1 MISQD
6 ILSQVRQVFADLSQ
20 DFTFLVHASKGDEKG
35 AQMHEFI
42 SDVVSVSPRLHKS
55 DDENGELSFELL
67 KGTEATGIIFR
78 GIPNGHEFSS
88 LLLSVLNADG
98 KGKNLPDERLKER
111 ISRIKGPVR
120 LQTYVS
126 LTCTN
131 CPDVVQALN
140 AITLLRPDF
149 THEIIDGA
157 LFQQEVEDLNIQAVP
172 AVYANGE
179 LLHVGRGNLGDLL
192 QEMEDQLGSEE
203 ATGTAHVELPYDVVV
218 IGGGPAGVSAA
229 IYCARKALR
238 VALVAGRIGGQVND
252 TTGIENLI
260 SVPHTSGRELAA
272 NLRSHLENYDIDI
285 FDNRR
290 VEGIDHADEKLKH
303 VNAQGGETFVA
314 PAVIIATGASWRRLG
329 VEGES
334 TYLGHG
340 VHFCPHCDGPFY
352 KGKRVA
358 VIGGGNSGIEAAI
371 DLAALASHV
380 TVVEF
385 ADVLRADDVLLN
397 KVRSLGNVDILVSR
411 QTMEVKGNG
420 EKLTAITL
428 KDRKT
433 EELSDL
439 EVDGI
444 FVQIGLSP
452 NSDFVRDL
460 LPLSPRREIVVDDHC
475 RTSVKGIY
483 AAGDVSSVPFK
494 QIIISMGEGA
504 KAALSAHEDW
514 MRGLL

>member
-6 ILSQVRQVFADLSQ
+6 ILTQVRQVFADLSQ
-20 DFTFLVHASKGDEKG
+20 DFTFLVHAGKGDEKG
-35 AQMHEFI
+35 AQMHEFVN
-42 SDVVSVSPRLHKS
+42 DVVSASPRLHKT

-149 THEIIDGA
+149 THEITDGA
-157 LFQQEVEDLNIQAVP
+157 LFQQEVENRGIQAVP

-179 LLHVGRGNLGDLL
+179 LIHVGRGNLGDLL
-192 QEMEDQLGSEE
+192 QEMEDKLGSEE
-203 ATGTAHVELPYDVVV
+203 SAGTAHVELSYDVVV

-260 SVPHTSGRELAA
+260 SVPHTSGSELAA
-272 NLRSHLENYDIDI
+272 NLRSHLEKYDIDI
-285 FDNRR
+285 FDNRK
-290 VEGIDHADEKLKH
+290 VEGIDHADERLKH
-303 VNAQGGETFVA
+303 VNVKGGETFVA

-371 DLAALASHV
+371 D
-380 TVVEF
+380 
-385 ADVLRADDVLLN
+385 
-397 KVRSLGNVDILVSR
+397 
-411 QTMEVKGNG
+411 
-420 EKLTAITL
+420 
-428 KDRKT
+428 
-433 EELSDL
+433 
-439 EVDGI
+439 
-444 FVQIGLSP
+444 
-452 NSDFVRDL
+452 
-460 LPLSPRREIVVDDHC
+460 
-475 RTSVKGIY
+475 
-483 AAGDVSSVPFK
+483 
-494 QIIISMGEGA
+494 
-504 KAALSAHEDW
+504 
-514 MRGLL
+514 